1 MSIIIIVYFIT
12 VTGSTYAY
20 FALSASSDN
29 KISGTTATANLAL
42 TVSKVFPSNTNN
54 LVPQLESALGSAIS
68 STYKCVD
75 GNNNNVCQVYKIT
88 IKNTSTAS
96 VDISGYIHFSGVTN
110 LPNLKWRLLDSE
122 SILGT
127 HNSYNASGAD
137 NLFVDRVKLSSNQ
150 TNNYY
155 MVIWINETNSAQSD
169 TGTFGATISFKSSNG
184 TGVTSTIGE
193 IRIGEN
199 LIKNGDLSLKNNTNF
214 SSFTYGTDSE
224 GGYLSYTGNPFDT
237 PTANEYIY
245 VDTSKKYQMSADFK
259 SNNTVA
265 TFYVGFRPYDIEL
278 QEISA
283 KNVMYVE
290 GSLTTLKQDLK
301 NGDTTIY
308 LNDTSGF
315 HVNSSTPYYQLGLIF
330 WNYTDSTGYTWP
342 ELTYSR
348 NAWHSLY
355 DYDKVD
361 KTNNTITLS
370 SPWNYGTI
378 LKGTKLSQSNDGP
391 SFIYSLLSG
400 DKLTSSW
407 QTRTVI
413 INGINENGYYTST
426 KFGYG
431 TAYIR
436 PAIVFNYNAT
446 PNTTLY
452 MKDLTFKAIE

>member
-1 MSIIIIVYFIT
+1 MIIVYFIT

-75 GNNNNVCQVYKIT
+75 GNSNNVCQVYKIT

-122 SILGT
+122 SALGT
-127 HNSYNASGAD
+127 HNSYSATGAD
-137 NLFVDRVKLSSNQ
+137 NLFVDRVKISANQ

-224 GGYLSYTGNPFDT
+224 GGYLSYTGNS
-237 PTANEYIY
+237 ANDLSGDDYIY
-245 VDTSKKYQMSADFK
+245 VDTSRKYQISADFK
-259 SNNTVA
+259 SNNTTA
-265 TFYVGFRPYDIEL
+265 IFYAGFKSFDIDMK
-278 QEISA
+278 EIES
-283 KNVMYVE
+283 NHVMYVE
-290 GSLTTLKQDLK
+290 GSLTSLKQDLK
-301 NGDTTIY
+301 NGDTIIY
-308 LNDTSGF
+308 LNDVSGF
-315 HVNSSTPYYQLGLIF
+315 ELSSSTLNYRLGLIF
-330 WNYTDSTGYTWP
+330 WNYIDSTGYTWP
-342 ELTYSR
+342 EETYSR
-348 NAWHSLY
+348 NSWASLY
-355 DYDKVD
+355 NYDAVD

-370 SPWNYGTI
+370 SPWNHGTI
-378 LKGTKLSQSNDGP
+378 LKGTKLSQSDEGGEW
-391 SFIYSLLSG
+391 IYSLL
-400 DKLTSSW
+400 KYETLTSSW
-407 QTRTVI
+407 QNRVATIT
-413 INGINENGYYTST
+413 GINQTGGYDTT
-426 KFGYG
+426 KFRYG
-431 TAYIR
+431 TVYIR
-436 PAIVFNYNAT
+436 PVIIFNYNSISNA
-446 PNTTLY
+446 TLY
-452 MKDLTFKAIE
+452 MKNFTFKALN

>member
-1 MSIIIIVYFIT
+1 MIIIYFIT

-42 TVSKVFPSNTNN
+42 TVSKVFPINTNN

-122 SILGT
+122 STLGT
-127 HNSYNASGAD
+127 HNSYNASSTD

-155 MVIWINETNSAQSD
+155 MVIWINETGTAQSD

-214 SSFTYGTDSE
+214 SAFTYGTDSE
-224 GGYLSYTGNPFDT
+224 GGYLSYKSDYQTT
-237 PTANEYIY
+237 LISNEYIY
-245 VDTSKKYQMSADFK
+245 VDASKKYQMSANFK
-259 SNNTVA
+259 SNNTTA
-265 TFYVGFRPYDIEL
+265 IFYAGFKSFDIDMK
-278 QEISA
+278 EIAS
-283 KNVMYVE
+283 NHVMYVE
-290 GSLTTLKQDLK
+290 GSSTSLKQDLK
-301 NGDTTIY
+301 NGDTIIY
-308 LNDTSGF
+308 LNDVSGF
-315 HVNSSTPYYQLGLIF
+315 ELSSSTPNYRLGLIF
-330 WNYTDSTGYTWP
+330 WNYIDSTGYTWP
-342 ELTYSR
+342 EETYSR
-348 NAWHSLY
+348 NSWASLY
-355 DYDKVD
+355 NYDAVD

-370 SPWNYGTI
+370 SPWNHGTI
-378 LKGTKLSQSNDGP
+378 LKGTKLSQSDEGGAW
-391 SFIYSLLSG
+391 IYSLL
-400 DKLTSSW
+400 KYETLTSSW
-407 QTRTVI
+407 QNRLAT
-413 INGINENGYYTST
+413 INGINQTGTYDQT
-426 KFGYG
+426 KFNYG

-436 PAIVFNYNAT
+436 PVIIFNYNST

-452 MKDLTFKAIE
+452 MKNFTFKALN

>member
-1 MSIIIIVYFIT
+1 MIIVYFIT

-110 LPNLKWRLLDSE
+110 LPNLKWRLLDRE
-122 SILGT
+122 STLGT
-127 HNSYNASGAD
+127 HNSYSATGAD

-199 LIKNGDLSLKNNTNF
+199 LVKNGDLSLKNNTNF
-214 SSFTYGTDSE
+214 STFTYGTDIE
-224 GGYLSYTGNPFDT
+224 GGYLSYTGNYF
-237 PTANEYIY
+237 ANLESDDYIY
-245 VDTSKKYQMSADFK
+245 VDTSRKYQISFDAK
-259 SNNTVA
+259 SNNTTSTYYA
-265 TFYVGFRPYDIEL
+265 GFRYYDINL
-278 QEISA
+278 NEIFGY
-283 KNVMYVE
+283 NTMYIG
-290 GSLTTLKQDLK
+290 GSMTTLKQDLK
-301 NGDTTIY
+301 PGDTTVY
-308 LNDTSGF
+308 LNDVSGF
-315 HVNSSTPYYQLGLIF
+315 QVSSSTPTHQLGLIF

-348 NAWHSLY
+348 NAWIDLY
-355 DYDKVD
+355 TYDKVD
-361 KTNNTITLS
+361 KTNNTITLK
-370 SPWNYGTI
+370 SPWNHQTI
-378 LKGTKLSQSNDGP
+378 LSGTKLNQSDSSGAN
-391 SFIYSLLSG
+391 YSLRSG
-400 DKLTSSW
+400 ETLTTSWKNYSNTIERIITNGGDSS
-407 QTRTVI
+407 TA
-413 INGINENGYYTST
+413 
-426 KFGYG
+426 FHYG
-431 TAYIR
+431 VVYIK
-436 PAIVFNYNAT
+436 PLVLFNYNST
-446 PNTTLY
+446 PNTTFY
-452 MKDLTFKAIE
+452 MKNFNFKALN

>member
-1 MSIIIIVYFIT
+1 MIIVYFIT

-75 GNNNNVCQVYKIT
+75 GNSNNVCQVYKIT

-122 SILGT
+122 STLGT
-127 HNSYNASGAD
+127 HNSYSATGAD
-137 NLFVDRVKLSSNQ
+137 NLFVDRVKMSANQ

-169 TGTFGATISFKSSNG
+169 TGTFRATISFKSSNG

-199 LIKNGDLSLKNNTNF
+199 LVKNGDLSLKNNTNF
-214 SSFTYGTDSE
+214 STFTYGTDSE
-224 GGYLSYTGNPFDT
+224 GGYLSYTGNS
-237 PTANEYIY
+237 ANVLSGDDYIY
-245 VDTSKKYQMSADFK
+245 VDTSRKYQISFDVK
-259 SNNTVA
+259 SNNETSKYYAGFTEYDMDMNYIGQENVA
-265 TFYVGFRPYDIEL
+265 YI
-278 QEISA
+278 
-283 KNVMYVE
+283 N
-290 GSLTTLKQDLK
+290 GSLTFLKKDLK
-301 NGDTTIY
+301 NGDNIIY
-308 LNDTSGF
+308 LNDVSGF
-315 HVNSSTPYYQLGLIF
+315 QVDSSTPTLQLGLIF

-348 NAWHSLY
+348 NVWIDLY
-355 DYDKVD
+355 TYDKVD
-361 KTNNTITLS
+361 KVNNTITLK
-370 SPWNYGTI
+370 SPWSHG
-378 LKGTKLSQSNDGP
+378 KVPSGTKLSQSSAGAAYN
-391 SFIYSLLSG
+391 YSLLYDNVLS
-400 DKLTSSW
+400 SSW
-407 QTRTVI
+407 ANYKNVI
-413 INGINENGYYTST
+413 SGMMSNGVTEAT
-426 KFGYG
+426 KFKYG
-431 TAYIR
+431 TVYIK
-436 PAIVFNYNAT
+436 PYVDFSTYNGS
-446 PNTTLY
+446 NTTFY
-452 MKDLTFKAIE
+452 MKNFTFKALN

>member
-1 MSIIIIVYFIT
+1 MIIVYFIT

-75 GNNNNVCQVYKIT
+75 GNSNNVCQVYKIT

-122 SILGT
+122 SALGT
-127 HNSYNASGAD
+127 HNSYSATGAD
-137 NLFVDRVKLSSNQ
+137 NLFVDRVKISANQ

-224 GGYLSYTGNPFDT
+224 GGYLSYTGNS
-237 PTANEYIY
+237 ANDLSGDDYIY
-245 VDTSKKYQMSADFK
+245 VDTSRKYQISADFK
-259 SNNTVA
+259 SNNTNA
-265 TFYVGFRPYDIEL
+265 SFFVGFSSYDLEL
-278 QEISA
+278 NEITPM
-283 KNVMYVE
+283 NVMYVE
-290 GSLTTLKQDLK
+290 GSLTSLKQDLK
-301 NGDTTIY
+301 NGDTIIY
-308 LNDTSGF
+308 LNDVSGF
-315 HVNSSTPYYQLGLIF
+315 QNSTSSSQLGLIF
-330 WNYTDSTGYTWP
+330 WNYMDSTGHTWP

-348 NAWHSLY
+348 NAWYSLY
-355 DYDKVD
+355 DYDKVNKSD
-361 KTNNTITLS
+361 NTITLK
-370 SPWNYGTI
+370 SPWNHGTI
-378 LKGTKLSQSNDGP
+378 LKGTKLSQSRDGATC
-391 SFIYSLLSG
+391 IYSLLLS
-400 DKLTSSW
+400 DTLNSSW
-407 QTRTVI
+407 KNKSAIV
-413 INGINENGYYTST
+413 NGVNQNGYSSST
-426 KFGYG
+426 KFRYG
-431 TAYIR
+431 TVYIK
-436 PAIVFNYNAT
+436 PYIIFNYNST
-446 PNTTLY
+446 PNTTFY
-452 MKDLTFKAIE
+452 MKNFTFKALN

>member
-1 MSIIIIVYFIT
+1 MIIVYFIT

-75 GNNNNVCQVYKIT
+75 GNSNNVCQVYKIT

-122 SILGT
+122 STLGT

-137 NLFVDRVKLSSNQ
+137 NLFVDRVKMSANQ

-199 LIKNGDLSLKNNTNF
+199 LVKNGDLSLKNNTNF
-214 SSFTYGTDSE
+214 SSFTYGTDIE
-224 GGYLSYTGNPFDT
+224 GGYLSYTGNYF
-237 PTANEYIY
+237 ANLENDDYIY
-245 VDTSKKYQMSADFK
+245 VDTSRKYQISFDAK
-259 SNNTVA
+259 SNNTTSTYYA
-265 TFYVGFRPYDIEL
+265 GFRYYDINL
-278 QEISA
+278 NEIFGY
-283 KNVMYVE
+283 NTTYIG
-290 GSLTTLKQDLK
+290 GSMTTLKQDLK
-301 NGDTTIY
+301 PGDTTVY
-308 LNDTSGF
+308 LNDVSGF
-315 HVNSSTPYYQLGLIF
+315 QVSSSTPTHQLGLIF

-348 NAWHSLY
+348 NAWIDLY
-355 DYDKVD
+355 TYDKVD
-361 KTNNTITLS
+361 KTNNTITLK
-370 SPWNYGTI
+370 SPWNHQTI
-378 LKGTKLSQSNDGP
+378 LSGTKLNQSDSSGVN
-391 SFIYSLLSG
+391 YSLRSRETLTTSWKNYSNTIERIITNGG
-400 DKLTSSW
+400 DSS
-407 QTRTVI
+407 TA
-413 INGINENGYYTST
+413 
-426 KFGYG
+426 FHYG
-431 TAYIR
+431 VVYIK
-436 PAIVFNYNAT
+436 PLVLFNYNST
-446 PNTTLY
+446 PNTTFY
-452 MKDLTFKAIE
+452 MKNFTFKALN

>member
-1 MSIIIIVYFIT
+1 MIIIYFIT

-20 FALSASSDN
+20 FALSVSSDN

-110 LPNLKWRLLDSE
+110 LPNLKWRLLDNE
-122 SILGT
+122 STMGT

-169 TGTFGATISFKSSNG
+169 TGTYGATISFKSSNG

-214 SSFTYGTDSE
+214 PSFTYGTDSE
-224 GGYLSYTGNPFDT
+224 GGYLSYTGNYV
-237 PTANEYIY
+237 ANLESDDYIY
-245 VDTSKKYQMSADFK
+245 VDTSRKYQISFDIK
-259 SNNTVA
+259 SNNTTSKYYA
-265 TFYVGFRPYDIEL
+265 GFSYYDINL
-278 QEISA
+278 NKIDPRY
-283 KNVMYVE
+283 VMYIS
-290 GSLTTLKQDLK
+290 GSMTTLKQDL
-301 NGDTTIY
+301 NPGDTVVY
-308 LNDTSGF
+308 LNNASGF
-315 HVNSSTPYYQLGLIF
+315 QVNNSTPPHQLGLIF

-348 NAWHSLY
+348 NAWIDLY
-355 DYDKVD
+355 IYDKVN
-361 KTNNTITLS
+361 KTNNTITLK
-370 SPWNYGTI
+370 SPWNHEKI
-378 LKGTKLSQSNDGP
+378 PSGTKLSQSDSSGMN
-391 SFIYSLLSG
+391 YSLLANDSITTSWKTHPRNIETIITDGG
-400 DKLTSSW
+400 DYYGSFHYGVVYIKPY
-407 QTRTVI
+407 I
-413 INGINENGYYTST
+413 I
-426 KFGYG
+426 
-431 TAYIR
+431 
-436 PAIVFNYNAT
+436 FNYNST
-446 PNTTLY
+446 PNTTFY
-452 MKDLTFKAIE
+452 MKNFTFKALN